1 MTQQIIVGLIV
12 ALVCLLAARR
22 VIKAARGK
30 SCCNCGCKDCEMR
43 KKDIK
48 NESNKSD
55 ESKSIP

>member
-1 MTQQIIVGLIV
+1 MTQQIVVGLIV

-43 KKDIK
+43 DKNKDK
-48 NESNKSD
+48 VKS
-55 ESKSIP
+55 KQ